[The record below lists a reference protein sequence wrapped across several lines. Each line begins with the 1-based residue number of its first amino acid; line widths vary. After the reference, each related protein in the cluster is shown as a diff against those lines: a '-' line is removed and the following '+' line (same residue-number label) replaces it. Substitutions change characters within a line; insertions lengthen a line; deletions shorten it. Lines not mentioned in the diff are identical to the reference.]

1 MSKNVLIGFLVV
13 VIVALG
19 GYVIVTN
26 GSKQTPI
33 MQDQSMNTPQ
43 AQPMNTTPQNIPVS
57 PQAGNQP
64 APSSGAPSIST
75 TISSPY
81 ITGSKWPPV
90 ISQSSTAY
98 SCTPTTAPGAYP
110 AITQKVI
117 NGKTY
122 CISSAVDGGAGHF
135 GGDYIYTTA
144 SGSGTKTATF
154 QIQWNNCGGYGGPGD
169 AQYDQCKIDQSNVF
183 NNLDLM
189 VDSLM

>member
-43 AQPMNTTPQNIPVS
+43 AQPMNTTPQN
-57 PQAGNQP
+57 
-64 APSSGAPSIST
+64 
-75 TISSPY
+75 